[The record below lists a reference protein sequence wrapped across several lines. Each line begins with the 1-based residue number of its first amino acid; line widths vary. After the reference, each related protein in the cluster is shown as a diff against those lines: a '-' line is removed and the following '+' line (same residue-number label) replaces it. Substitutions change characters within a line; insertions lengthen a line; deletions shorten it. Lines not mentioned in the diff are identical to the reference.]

1 MEYIICFTL
10 LVTIIIVAIKKQPP
24 LQPRK
29 LRDGYFCLFFFRLTA
44 FNGFPCVLI
53 IYYAKSN
60 VNISLEF
67 YTAENIG
74 AVTELSDTAFFI

>member
-1 MEYIICFTL
+1 L
-10 LVTIIIVAIKKQPP
+10 
-24 LQPRK
+24 
-29 LRDGYFCLFFFRLTA
+29 GLTA